1 MMNVIETSLNNITL
15 QIYFSRKTAVFCRMY
30 FAKTFC
36 ILPPCGKVVL
46 FRRISLDNTRI
57 RHYIALKR
65 NKKFINDEYMV

>member
-1 MMNVIETSLNNITL
+1 
-15 QIYFSRKTAVFCRMY
+15 MY

-36 ILPPCGKVVL
+36 ILPLCGKVVL
-46 FRRISLDNTRI
+46 FRRISLDNTRN